1 MRPISFGV
9 RLSSLA
15 FHGGP
20 RDLGLL
26 ASIRPVGSCA
36 RRYGDSDWCSSPADI
51 YSLTLVA
58 KLFAIQDQSSIFV
71 RRGSKSSSS
80 GRAEAHYL
88 VSATLHD
95 QVPLRL

>member
-1 MRPISFGV
+1 MRPVLLGV

-26 ASIRPVGSCA
+26 ASIQPVGSCA

-51 YSLTLVA
+51 YSLALVA
-58 KLFAIQDQSSIFV
+58 KLFAIQSQSSIV
-71 RRGSKSSSS
+71 ICRGSKSSSS
-80 GRAEAHYL
+80 GRAEAYYL